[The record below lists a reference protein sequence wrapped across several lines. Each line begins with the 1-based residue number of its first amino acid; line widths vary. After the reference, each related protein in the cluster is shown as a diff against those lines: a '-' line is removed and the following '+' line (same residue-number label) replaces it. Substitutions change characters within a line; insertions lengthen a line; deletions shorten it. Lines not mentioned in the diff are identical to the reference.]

1 MKRLLKLL
9 GIGYLCIAFL
19 FATGD
24 LVKKYG
30 VTGIMAGGNA
40 GSNVGDIVSIY
51 RGLAWPLRLFS
62 SSKPAVQ
69 WGKQTDEAM
78 ERVQAARLALHDMI
92 TFNGRVQES
101 AERGLTAL
109 AGIDENELAKVH
121 PEFPSWIQLIKD
133 VCHRVIDATPEA
145 PAGNVLEDVNAFEEW
160 YGTKL
165 KEHIGK
171 QLGL

>member
-1 MKRLLKLL
+1 MKRLLKIL
-9 GIGYLCIAFL
+9 GIGYLSVAFL

-24 LVKKYG
+24 LLKKYG

-40 GSNVGDIVSIY
+40 GSDVGDIVSTY
-51 RGLAWPLRLFS
+51 RALAWPLRLFS
-62 SSKPAVQ
+62 SSKPALQ

-78 ERVQAARLALHDMI
+78 ERVQAARLALHGI
-92 TFNGRVQES
+92 VTFDGPIQAS
-101 AERGLTAL
+101 AERGLKAL
-109 AGIDENELAKVH
+109 EGIDENELAKVH
-121 PEFPSWIQLIKD
+121 SEFPSWIQLIRD

-145 PAGNVLEDVNAFEEW
+145 PAGNILEDVNAFEEW